1 MDDGILQIRMLGS
14 FSICKGK
21 QEINDSDNRSKKVW
35 LLLAYMI
42 YCRNRSISQED
53 LVDLLW
59 SSDESSSNPL
69 NALKTM
75 FHRVR
80 TSLNQLD
87 GTAGH
92 TLIIRRE
99 GSYAWNTDIPFSLDV
114 DEFERLCRSGAVL
127 SDKEER
133 LNSFLQALALYQGDF
148 LQKLSSESWVV
159 PIAAYFHNLYVQTLL
174 DTLPLLEEDG
184 RLAEA
189 EALCRKAVEIEPYN
203 ELLYQHLMQSLMGQG
218 EQRAV
223 ITVYEN
229 MSQLL
234 FDNFGIMPSDES
246 RALYREAVRTV
257 NDRAVSIGTI
267 REQLREPD
275 GVGGALFCDYDFFK
289 IIYHAE
295 ARAIARSGA
304 AIHICL
310 LSVTDEQGGD
320 LSKRSLDRCMENL
333 QELIRFSL
341 RRGDVASRCSVSQYI
356 LLLPQANYENSCM
369 VCERIIKAFCRQYP
383 HSPAQLHYSVQPMEP
398 NT

>member
-1 MDDGILQIRMLGS
+1 MEDNILQVRMLGS
-14 FSICKGK
+14 FSIRMGE

-42 YCRNRSISQED
+42 YCRSRSISQEE
-53 LVDLLW
+53 LVGLLW
-59 SSDESSSNPL
+59 NGDESSSNPF

-87 GTAGH
+87 SSAGH

-99 GSYAWNTDIPFSLDV
+99 GSYAWNTAVPFVFDV
-114 DEFERLCRSGAVL
+114 DEFERLCRSGSAL

-133 LNSFLQALALYQGDF
+133 LDIFLQALALYQGDF
-148 LQKLSSESWVV
+148 LQKLSSEPWVV

-174 DTLPLLEEDG
+174 ETLPLLEEKG
-184 RLAEA
+184 RLNEA
-189 EALCRKAVEIEPYN
+189 EALCRKGVEIEPYN
-203 ELLYQHLMQSLMGQG
+203 ELLYQHLMRSLMDQE
-218 EQRAV
+218 EQRAA

-234 FDNFGIMPSDES
+234 FDSFGIMPSDES

-257 NDRAVSIGTI
+257 NDRAVSISTI

-275 GVGGALFCDYDFFK
+275 GAGGALFCDYDFFK

-304 AIHICL
+304 AVHICL

-341 RRGDVASRCSVSQYI
+341 RRGDVAARCSVSQYI
-356 LLLPQANYENSCM
+356 LLLPQANYENSCK
-369 VCERIIKAFCRQYP
+369 VCERIIKGFCRQYP
-383 HSPAQLHYSVQPMEP
+383 HSPAQLHYSVQPLEP
-398 NT
+398 NL